1 MVDEDNALSSHLQ
14 WARILVKY
22 DGSLTQIVASS
33 YVIASFVASAK
44 VEVVPCGAHRRNP
57 RGEGK

>member
-1 MVDEDNALSSHLQ
+1 MVDEDTALSSHLQ
-14 WARILVKY
+14 WERILVKY

-33 YVIASFVASAK
+33 YAMASFVASAK